1 MLHTNSSQR
10 QINSFWFQRFFS
22 VLISHVFFFNCLG
35 HLGAI
40 RLLLLQNKL
49 DMDAKNVFGF
59 TPLMKAAIQGH
70 IRCAKTLLFAGNI
83 HLIESLASS
92 IHILIDWLVK
102 STGSSPIEI
111 DYKRQLRAEQ
121 WSRFCGRHSCAE
133 LIEKWS
139 RTRNLDKMPFT
150 NKDQNDGTVVGRARA
165 NSTTQTISPVTM
177 APIKTERGTVI

>member
-1 MLHTNSSQR
+1 MA
-10 QINSFWFQRFFS
+10 
-22 VLISHVFFFNCLG
+22 G

-70 IRCAKTLLFAGNI
+70 IRCAKALLFAGNFHFI
-83 HLIESLASS
+83 VTVEYMYVPCFKICLCGDEYL
-92 IHILIDWLVK
+92 
-102 STGSSPIEI
+102 GSSPSEI

-121 WSRFCGRHSCAE
+121 WARFCGRHSCAE

-139 RTRNLDKMPFT
+139 RTHNLDKGPFS
-150 NKDQNDGTVVGRARA
+150 NKDQNDGTVMGRPMGRARA
-165 NSTTQTISPVTM
+165 NSTIQTISQVNL
-177 APIKTERGTVI
+177 APIKTERGMYS